1 MTGRRVL
8 EVPPRE
14 RGMLH
19 AIGVGLSAGLLVL
32 VLGLAVVTILL
43 PLAVG
48 GRPLTVLTQSM
59 EPGLPPG
66 TLIIVKPEPVGE
78 IRLGDVVTYQIE
90 SGEPGVVSHRVVE
103 KTFAT
108 DGSTT
113 FRTKGDN
120 NDAVDEQPVREV
132 QIVGVLWYSVPLL
145 GWVNTAVNGEA
156 RALIVPIVVVA
167 LFGYAAWAFASALLT
182 RRRTRRAHRAR
193 LGHGHGHGSALVEAR
208 PQEFARASDRGSPL
222 RLRGRGEQP
231 RQHRHHEEHVV
242 GRHLRPHP
250 TGRLLA
256 GDDLAD
262 DAQHPLAQ
270 MVDPVVVPLGADHVD
285 HRRRDQRLGH
295 DAVEQRLDGGLRMRG
310 QRLELGDVLVE
321 DRDRERHPIG
331 EVAVEAALPDAGATS
346 H

>member
-8 EVPPRE
+8 EAPARASGPLVDAPVGPPDEDGRDQELPAPLRHRAGRRHRSDEAGRE
-14 RGMLH
+14 HGVLH

-90 SGEPGVVSHRVVE
+90 SGKPGVVSHRVVE

-108 DGSTT
+108 DGSLT

-145 GWVNTAVNGEA
+145 GWVNTGVNGEA
-156 RALIVPIVVVA
+156 RALIVPIA
-167 LFGYAAWAFASALLT
+167 AAGLFGYAAWAFGSSLLA
-182 RRRTRRAHRAR
+182 RRRGRRGRRRA
-193 LGHGHGHGSALVEAR
+193 
-208 PQEFARASDRGSPL
+208 
-222 RLRGRGEQP
+222 
-231 RQHRHHEEHVV
+231 
-242 GRHLRPHP
+242 
-250 TGRLLA
+250 
-256 GDDLAD
+256 
-262 DAQHPLAQ
+262 
-270 MVDPVVVPLGADHVD
+270 
-285 HRRRDQRLGH
+285 
-295 DAVEQRLDGGLRMRG
+295 
-310 QRLELGDVLVE
+310 
-321 DRDRERHPIG
+321 
-331 EVAVEAALPDAGATS
+331 
-346 H
+346 